1 MARFGLDAAFL
12 CFTVLVGITL
22 LPALCL
28 PMNVLSAG
36 KGGADGSQAGRGTRD
51 GSARLSCLG
60 GSEAKLGQGSEEGGS
75 LSVHISGASQTA
87 AQQRGGH
94 KAGPALGG
102 QPLGKPWSIGASLAA
117 AGAEADRSRSPQP
130 ISLLADCRST
140 AAAADVLASPQRP
153 LLAAADRCDS
163 PCPPP
168 VAILPAGSPAVA
180 VSTTTTSPL
189 EISAAAGSKARLAVP
204 PTATSASPAAAT
216 GAAQEA
222 SVWQGVKGLF
232 ADVHV
237 GAFMFL
243 AFLMGIGNGA
253 IG

>member
-28 PMNVLSAG
+28 PMKVLSAG

-87 AQQRGGH
+87 AQERGGH

-102 QPLGKPWSIGASLAA
+102 QPLGKSWSIGASLAA
-117 AGAEADRSRSPQP
+117 AGAVADLSRSPQP
-130 ISLLADCRST
+130 ISLVADCRGT

-153 LLAAADRCDS
+153 LLAAADHCDS

-168 VAILPAGSPAVA
+168 AAILPAGAQAVA
-180 VSTTTTSPL
+180 TTTTTSPL

-216 GAAQEA
+216 GVAQEA
-222 SVWQGVKGLF
+222 SVWQGIKQLF

-237 GAFMFL
+237 AAFMFT